1 MKNIKTFEDYHYSK
15 DDIKNML
22 LKAQKK
28 SQIDL
33 KVNVDELLSTLEDP
47 LKDRFGF
54 NAIVREEARFLSES
68 DYKNMGEY
76 IQKFKELGLNTIRIE
91 KLYPKLQKY
100 KKIQIRDMD
109 YARTN
114 SEINRLN
121 SILDKLQPYVDELVE
136 EVKRLAKEAKKIIY
150 DN

>member
-1 MKNIKTFEDYHYSK
+1 MKRLKLFEDFSK

-22 LKAQKK
+22 SKAQKK
-28 SQIDL
+28 SQLEL
-33 KVNVDELLSTLEDP
+33 KVDADEILTNLDDP

-54 NAIVREEARFLSES
+54 KAIVREEARFLSEG
-68 DYKNMGEY
+68 DYQRMGEY
-76 IQKFKELGLNTIRIE
+76 IQQFKELGLDTTRIE

-100 KKIQIRDMD
+100 KQIQLRDMD

-114 SEINRLN
+114 SEIKKLDDK
-121 SILDKLQPYVDELVE
+121 LDKLQPYVDELVQ
-136 EVKRLAKEAKKIIY
+136 EVKRLAKEAKKIVY

>member
-1 MKNIKTFEDYHYSK
+1 MKHLKLFEQYSK

-22 LKAQKK
+22 LRAQKK

-33 KVNVDELLSTLEDP
+33 KVDVDELLSTLEDP

-54 NAIVREEARFLSES
+54 KAIVREEARFLSES

-76 IQKFKELGLNTIRIE
+76 IQQFKELGLDTKRIE

-100 KKIQIRDMD
+100 KQIQLRDMD

-114 SEINRLN
+114 SEINRLYN
-121 SILDKLQPYVDELVE
+121 RLDNLQPYVDELE
-136 EVKRLAKEAKKIIY
+136 QEVKRLAKEAKKIVY

>member
-1 MKNIKTFEDYHYSK
+1 MKRLKLFEDFSK

-22 LKAQKK
+22 SKAQKK
-28 SQIDL
+28 SQLEL
-33 KVNVDELLSTLEDP
+33 KVDADEILTNLDDP

-54 NAIVREEARFLSES
+54 KAIVREEARFLSEG
-68 DYKNMGEY
+68 DYQRMGEY
-76 IQKFKELGLNTIRIE
+76 IQQFKELGLDTTRIE

-100 KKIQIRDMD
+100 KQIQLRDMD

-114 SEINRLN
+114 SEIKKLDGK
-121 SILDKLQPYVDELVE
+121 LDKLQPYVDELVQ
-136 EVKRLAKEAKKIIY
+136 EVKRLAKEAKKIVY